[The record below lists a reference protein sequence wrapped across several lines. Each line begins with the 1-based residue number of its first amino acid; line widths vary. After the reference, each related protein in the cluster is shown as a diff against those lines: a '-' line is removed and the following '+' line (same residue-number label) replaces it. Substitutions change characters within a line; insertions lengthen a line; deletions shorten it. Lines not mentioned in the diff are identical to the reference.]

1 MASTENAGADFHSE
15 LNLFEQPQ
23 YQTSLTG
30 EYEWDTF
37 PIAALPGPGTG
48 GSPIEFHIRGSDN
61 TFFDLN
67 NSKLEIKL
75 HVTKA
80 DGSDTA
86 AKDVSHANLL
96 LHSIFTSVEMEVGG
110 KLVTDPNTLYPYRA
124 YLETIINMPKE
135 TLTTRL
141 ICEGWNKDTAGKL
154 NINDPEGSAN
164 NALDA
169 RGHTLEAKATR
180 VLIGRPHLDLFHQE
194 KLIPPN
200 VDIKLRFYPS
210 KPEFV
215 LIAKAAT
222 EAYKYVIT
230 SARFYVRA
238 KTVSP
243 SLILAHAHLLKETNY
258 RIGYNKVSAKVITI
272 PNGVSNLEHDNLY
285 TGTLPDHIV
294 MAFVANA
301 NMSGAY
307 TSNPFEI
314 ENANL
319 TYLGLKVNG
328 ELVPRIPLT
337 PDFPKKDYIREYLKT
352 LEALNMDIGPSCW
365 DLTPEEW
372 ATGFTVWAF
381 KITPGPIGTVRS
393 VPRTGS
399 IRLEARFGGT
409 GTTKI
414 LNLILLSQ
422 RPAEIQFDQY
432 KNVMLNE

>member
-1 MASTENAGADFHSE
+1 MASTENAAADFHSE

-30 EYEWDTF
+30 EYEWDTY
-37 PIAALPGPGTG
+37 PIAALPATGTG
-48 GSPIEFHIRGSDN
+48 ASPIEFHIRGSDN

-67 NSKLEIKL
+67 NSKVEIKL
-75 HVTKA
+75 HVTKP
-80 DGSDTA
+80 DGAATA
-86 AKDVSHANLL
+86 AKDVAHANLL
-96 LHSIFTSVEMEVGG
+96 LHSLFSTVELEVGG
-110 KLVTDPNTLYPYRA
+110 KIVTDPNTLYPYRA
-124 YLETIINMPKE
+124 YLETLINMPHE

-154 NINDPEGSAN
+154 NLSDPEGSAN
-164 NALDA
+164 TALVQ
-169 RGHTLEAKATR
+169 RGTALEAKATQ

-194 KLIPPN
+194 KIIPPN

-215 LIAKAAT
+215 LMAKT
-222 EAYKYVIT
+222 VDVAYKYVIT
-230 SARFYVRA
+230 RARFYVRA

-243 SLILAHAHLLKETNY
+243 SLLLAHAQLLKETNY
-258 RIGYNKVSAKVITI
+258 RIGFNKISAKVITI

-294 MAFVANA
+294 MALVPNA
-301 NMSGAY
+301 NMSGSFI
-307 TSNPFEI
+307 TNPFEL

-319 TYLGLKVNG
+319 TYLAMKVNG

-337 PDFPKKDYIREYLKT
+337 PDFATKDYIREYLKT
-352 LEALNMDIGPSCW
+352 LEALNMDIGPTCW
-365 DLTPEEW
+365 DLTPDDW
-372 ATGFTVWAF
+372 ASGFTIWSF
-381 KITPGPIGTVRS
+381 KITPGPIGSVRS

-399 IRLEARFGGT
+399 IRLEARFGGG
-409 GTTKI
+409 GTKKI

-432 KNVMLNE
+432 KNVILNE